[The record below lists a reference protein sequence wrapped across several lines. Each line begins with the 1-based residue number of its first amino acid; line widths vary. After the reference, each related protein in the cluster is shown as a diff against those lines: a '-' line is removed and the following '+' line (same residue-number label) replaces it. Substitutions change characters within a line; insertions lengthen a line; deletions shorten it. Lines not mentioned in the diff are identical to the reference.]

1 MLGGMDP
8 LQARSLATSAGEFTI
23 GAGDLDARAQGV
35 ALCRKGAP
43 IRGFRVL
50 SGSGALAYVDD
61 VTGAVCQLGN
71 VVALQPGDE
80 ITPEW
85 GIRIRSV
92 HGTSNAVPSAA
103 LSLRAVW

>member
-1 MLGGMDP
+1 MLGAMDP
-8 LQARSLATSAGEFTI
+8 LQARSLAMSPGEFAI
-23 GAGDLDARAQGV
+23 GASDVDARAQGSK
-35 ALCRKGAP
+35 LCGKGGP
-43 IRGFRVL
+43 ISGFRVL
-50 SGSGALAYVDD
+50 SGSGALVYVDD

-85 GIRIRSV
+85 GIRIRSI

-103 LSLRAVW
+103 LTLRAVW